1 MSTSPPSTFSA
12 HSGSS
17 RALARFNPLT
27 YLVDALRA
35 VMQPG
40 EAASAAWGTDLAVL
54 GMVFA
59 LLWALAVR
67 LYPGLVR

>member
-1 MSTSPPSTFSA
+1 
-12 HSGSS
+12 
-17 RALARFNPLT
+17 
-27 YLVDALRA
+27 
-35 VMQPG
+35 MQPG
-40 EAASAAWGTDLAVL
+40 EAAPAAWGTDLAVL

>member
-1 MSTSPPSTFSA
+1 MPPWL
-12 HSGSS
+12 H
-17 RALARFNPLT
+17 ALARFNPLT

-35 VMQPG
+35 VMLPG
-40 EAASAAWGTDLAVL
+40 EAAPAAWGTDLAVL
-54 GMVFA
+54 AMVFA